1 MEDRRSGEDRKRGGE
16 LTRAAREMCVS
27 RGYLSGLVPGHLD
40 QKIRRASKDKIR

>member
-40 QKIRRASKDKIR
+40 QKNKKSIKR